1 MMSLFLFL
9 GLRALH
15 VLLAATWIGSTIFI
29 STLLAPAVD
38 ASGSSGGQVMMNIN
52 RRGITAYMGA
62 LGGLTIVTGLY
73 LLWHFAGSLG
83 SVTASH
89 AGIAFGVGGTS
100 GILAGII
107 GGGVV
112 GRSGVRIA
120 TLMREAAGL
129 PDGPAKAELMGRSVP
144 LHRRMKIGTRVVIG
158 LQLVALV
165 LMAVGHYV

>member
-1 MMSLFLFL
+1 MLSIFLFL

-38 ASGSSGGQVMMNIN
+38 ASGASGGQVMMHIN
-52 RRGITAYMGA
+52 RRGITAYMGG
-62 LGGLTIVTGLY
+62 LGAMTIVTGLY
-73 LLWHFAGSLG
+73 LLWHFAGGFG
-83 SVTASH
+83 SITASH
-89 AGIAFGVGGTS
+89 AGIAFATGGTS

-112 GRSGVRIA
+112 GRSGVKIA
-120 TLMREAAGL
+120 TLMREAADL
-129 PDGPAKAELMGRSVP
+129 PDGPAKAAVLSRGVP
-144 LHRRMKIGTRVVIG
+144 LRRRMEVAHRFVIG
-158 LQLVALV
+158 FQMLALV

>member
-1 MMSLFLFL
+1 MMSLVLFL

-29 STLLAPAVD
+29 STLLSPAVD
-38 ASGSSGGQVMMNIN
+38 ASGASGGQVMMNIN

-62 LGGLTIVTGLY
+62 LGVMTIITGLY
-73 LLWHFAGSLG
+73 LLWHFAGSFA
-83 SVTASH
+83 SITASH
-89 AGIAFGVGGTS
+89 AGIAFGIGGTS

-112 GRSGVRIA
+112 GRSGVKM
-120 TLMREAAGL
+120 TTVMREAAGL
-129 PDGPAKAELMGRSVP
+129 ADGPAKAELIRSTMP
-144 LHRRMKIGTRVVIG
+144 LRHRIKIGSRVVIG

>member
-1 MMSLFLFL
+1 MSLFLFL

-38 ASGSSGGQVMMNIN
+38 ASGTSGGQVMMNIN

-62 LGGLTIVTGLY
+62 LGGMTIVTGLY
-73 LLWHFAGSLG
+73 LLWHFAGSFA
-83 SVTASH
+83 SIPSSH
-89 AGIAFGVGGTS
+89 AGIAFAIGGTS
-100 GILAGII
+100 GILAGVI

-112 GRSGVRIA
+112 GRSGVKIA
-120 TLMREAAGL
+120 ALMREAAGL
-129 PDGPAKAELMGRSVP
+129 ADGPAKAELIGRSVP
-144 LHRRMKIGTRVVIG
+144 LHHRMKIGSRVVIG
-158 LQLVALV
+158 LQLVALG

>member
-1 MMSLFLFL
+1 MVSVFLFL

-38 ASGSSGGQVMMNIN
+38 ASGPSGGQVMMNIN

-62 LGGLTIVTGLY
+62 LGAMTIITGLY
-73 LLWHFAGSLG
+73 LLWHFAGSFG
-83 SVTASH
+83 SITESH
-89 AGIAFGVGGTS
+89 AGIAFGIGGTS
-100 GILAGII
+100 GILAGVI
-107 GGGVV
+107 GGAVV
-112 GRSGVRIA
+112 GRSAAKLA
-120 TLMREAAGL
+120 TLMREAASVT
-129 PDGPAKAELMGRSVP
+129 DGQAKAQLLGRTEP
-144 LHRRMKIGTRVVIG
+144 LHRRMKLGSKVVIA

>member
-38 ASGSSGGQVMMNIN
+38 ASGPSGGQVMMNIN

-62 LGGLTIVTGLY
+62 LGAMTIVTGLY
-73 LLWHFAGSLG
+73 LLWHFAGSFT
-83 SVTASH
+83 SITASH
-89 AGIAFGVGGTS
+89 AGIAFATGGTS
-100 GILAGII
+100 GILAGLI

-112 GRSGVRIA
+112 GRTGVRMA
-120 TLMREAAGL
+120 NLMREAAGL
-129 PDGPAKAELMGRSVP
+129 PDGPAKAELIGQSVP
-144 LHRRMKIGTRVVIG
+144 LRHRMAIGSRAVIA